1 MKSGLVSSDVM
12 ESITFFLDFPLPTL
26 NEMIRT
32 ARGNKYAAAAQKK
45 KYTDIVATEIMV
57 QTERPHFSAISL
69 DITWIETKKK
79 RDPDNVF
86 AAAKFLM
93 DGIVAAGIIDDD
105 DRDHVASIT
114 NRVVVSDSRGVA
126 VMVSS
131 VPKPLYTINYT

>member
-1 MKSGLVSSDVM
+1 MTT
-12 ESITFFLDFPLPTL
+12 ESITFFLDFQLPTL

-45 KYTDIVATEIMV
+45 KYTDLVAMEIMV
-57 QTERPHFSAISL
+57 QTMCPYFDAISL

-86 AAAKFLM
+86 AAVKFIL
-93 DGIVAAGIIDDD
+93 DGIKASDIVDDD

-114 NRVVVSDSRGVA
+114 NRIVVSDSRGVL
-126 VMVSS
+126 VRIIS
-131 VPKPLYTINYT
+131 VPKPLYTITYT

>member
-1 MKSGLVSSDVM
+1 MP
-12 ESITFFLDFPLPTL
+12 SITFFLDFPLPTL

-45 KYTDIVATEIMV
+45 KYTGLVATEIMV
-57 QTERPHFSAISL
+57 QTERPHFDAISL

-86 AAAKFLM
+86 AAVKFIL
-93 DGIVAAGIIDDD
+93 DGIVAAGIIKDD

-114 NRVVVSDSRGVA
+114 NRIAVSDSRGAA

-131 VPKPLYTINYT
+131 VPKPLYTITYT

>member
-1 MKSGLVSSDVM
+1 MM
-12 ESITFFLDFPLPTL
+12 AYITFFLDFPLPTL

-45 KYTDIVATEIMV
+45 KYTNMVAWEIMA
-57 QTERPHFSAISL
+57 QTPTVSFEAISL

-86 AAAKFLM
+86 AGGLKHLM
-93 DGIVAAGIIDDD
+93 DGIVAADVIKDD

-114 NRVVVSDSRGVA
+114 NRIAVSDSRGVA
-126 VMVSS
+126 VRLTS
-131 VPKPLYTINYT
+131 VPKPLYRIDDT

>member
-1 MKSGLVSSDVM
+1 MK
-12 ESITFFLDFPLPTL
+12 SITFFLDFPLPTL

-45 KYTDIVATEIMV
+45 KYTDRVAMEIIV
-57 QTERPHFSAISL
+57 QTECPHFEAISL

-86 AAAKFLM
+86 SAAKFIC
-93 DGIVAAGIIDDD
+93 DGIVAADIIDDD

-114 NRVVVSDSRGVA
+114 NRIAVSDSRGVS

-131 VPKPLYTINYT
+131 VPKPLYTITYT